1 MSRTAHP
8 QRSLVVASLA
18 AAGAIVLV
26 TLLTSRGADRRPI
39 CRSTLIPAY
48 VPPHA
53 IVELVR
59 ASARPRLLV
68 INPANGPGA
77 DAVPA
82 YRAAVLAAQRAG
94 ARVLG
99 YVPTTYGERP
109 VGDVVADIDRYTS
122 WYRVDGIFLD
132 EASRN
137 VGGLEYYAALGRHIR
152 AAADRLV
159 VLNPGVVPAREYF
172 HVADVVVTFEGPYA
186 DYGPAVKAMPDW
198 VRDQPPEHI
207 AHLVYDASHRQ
218 AMTAVRHPQDAGYV
232 YVTSGSLPDPWR
244 TVPPYLHEE
253 ERALEACT

>member
-1 MSRTAHP
+1 MSSATRP
-8 QRSLVVASLA
+8 QRGLIVASAA
-18 AAGAIVLV
+18 AAGAILLV
-26 TLLTSRGADRRPI
+26 TLLTSRGADRRPT

-77 DAVPA
+77 DALPA
-82 YRAAVLAAQRAG
+82 YRSAVRAAQHAG

-109 VGDVVADIDRYTS
+109 VADVVADVDRYTS

-132 EASRN
+132 EASHDVER
-137 VGGLEYYAALGRHIR
+137 LAYYAAVGRHVR

-159 VLNPGVVPAREYF
+159 VLNPGVVPAPEYF
-172 HVADVVVTFEGPYA
+172 DVADVVVTFEGPYGG
-186 DYGPAVKAMPDW
+186 YGAALKAMPDW
-198 VRDQPPEHI
+198 VRDQPPEHV

-218 AMTAVRHPQDAGYV
+218 AMSAVRHPQDAGYV
-232 YVTSGSLPDPWR
+232 YVTSGSMPDPWR
-244 TVPPYLHEE
+244 TVPSYLHEE
-253 ERALEACT
+253 ERALEGCS